1 MCKHYDYSTAL
12 KVQAV
17 EEYLKG
23 DKTSDAIA
31 EEFNISSGRMILK
44 WTRIYQESGVKG
56 FEDKRGKT
64 GSLKGRPKEHFNSL
78 EEENAY
84 LRAKVALL
92 EKVLDLNVK
101 KK

>member
-1 MCKHYDYSTAL
+1 MGKHHDYSTAL

-17 EEYLKG
+17 EEYLQG
-23 DKTSDAIA
+23 NKTSDAIA
-31 EEFNISSGRMILK
+31 EEFNVSSGRMILK
-44 WTRIYQESGVKG
+44 WTRIYQESGEKG

-64 GSLKGRPKEHFNSL
+64 GSSKGRPKEHFKNL
-78 EEENAY
+78 EEENEY

-92 EKVLDLNVK
+92 EKVLDLSVK